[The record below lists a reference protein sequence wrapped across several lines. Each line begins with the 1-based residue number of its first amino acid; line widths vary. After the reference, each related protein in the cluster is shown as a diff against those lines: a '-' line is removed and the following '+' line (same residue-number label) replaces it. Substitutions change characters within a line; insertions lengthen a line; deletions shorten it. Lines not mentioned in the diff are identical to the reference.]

1 MKPPRKSTLLPA
13 QAELVG
19 MMQKLNF
26 GIIEG
31 LTIRDGLPVLK
42 PRPRVVRDVKFGA
55 GNGRRPEAGLT
66 DFALK
71 SSVQELMDAF
81 ASLGNATVRRL
92 EVQHGLPFRM
102 QVEEV
107 TS

>member
-13 QAELVG
+13 QAELVEL
-19 MMQKLNF
+19 MQELDF
-26 GIIEG
+26 GTIEG
-31 LTIRDGLPVLK
+31 LGIQDGLPVLK
-42 PRPRVVRDVKFGA
+42 PRPRVIRDVKFGA
-55 GNGRRPEAGLT
+55 RKGARPEAGLT

-71 SSVQELMDAF
+71 SSVQELMTTLG
-81 ASLGNATVRRL
+81 SLGNSTVRRL

-107 TS
+107 NA